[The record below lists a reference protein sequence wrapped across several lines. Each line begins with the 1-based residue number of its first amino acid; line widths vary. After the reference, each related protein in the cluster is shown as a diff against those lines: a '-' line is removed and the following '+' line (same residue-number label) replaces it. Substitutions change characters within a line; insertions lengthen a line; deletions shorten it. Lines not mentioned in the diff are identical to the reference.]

1 MKIYAF
7 TKDPE
12 FGIIY
17 AYFTANGRRHR
28 CVVWRQ
34 ADRYHVC
41 TGARI
46 SGDLVKYP
54 FSEAQTAAYLDFC
67 RSREYSVDFEEGLA

>member
-17 AYFTANGRRHR
+17 AYFTANGHRHR

-34 ADRYHVC
+34 ADQYFVC
-41 TGARI
+41 TGAKYF
-46 SGDLVKYP
+46 GDLARYN
-54 FSEAQTAAYLDFC
+54 FSEAQTTAYLAFC
-67 RSREYSVDFEEGLA
+67 RSREYSIDFEEGLA